1 MSEVF
6 HSECFRKYNFNVGE
20 NFIEIAMT
28 FVSTGSATASAP
40 SRRTSFRKWMNE
52 TWKWIKIKYC
62 KRRFREVLDF
72 DALTKQYHYQ
82 DVKIEIVIHIKNNG
96 ISKDKPPFNYD
107 LLQSFKQLYVAKG
120 GKTQGA
126 NSYSDKYFLLKLKKE
141 FFQNELLLKLM
152 AQREE

>member
-28 FVSTGSATASAP
+28 FVSKGSAAASAP
-40 SRRTSFRKWMNE
+40 SKRTSFRKWMNE
-52 TWKWIKIKYC
+52 TWKWIKIKDC
-62 KRRFREVLDF
+62 KLQFREVLDF

-96 ISKDKPPFNYD
+96 ISKDKPHLIVIFYRVLNN
-107 LLQSFKQLYVAKG
+107 FM
-120 GKTQGA
+120 
-126 NSYSDKYFLLKLKKE
+126 LLKEVKHRVLI
-141 FFQNELLLKLM
+141 LILPS
-152 AQREE
+152 ACY